1 MPEPTDPSDKPKP
14 RVPMPPRPGAGASA
28 GGPTPPRPRTVAS
41 SLDDPAK
48 AAAWAKESA
57 RRQQLIAGFL
67 RDPAGDPRYQD
78 RSMMITILTEE
89 RTYQGSLARKH
100 QAALR
105 KLPPP
110 ADAMGLT
117 PEQAAGMPEYDNLEP
132 RRAAMEQQA
141 REAARREAELAELLK
156 ARFGVS

>member
-1 MPEPTDPSDKPKP
+1 MAEPTDPSEPKP
-14 RVPMPPRPGAGASA
+14 RPARPGAPVPPRPKS
-28 GGPTPPRPRTVAS
+28 VAS

-48 AAAWAKESA
+48 AAAWAKESQ
-57 RRQQLIAGFL
+57 RRLGLIAGFAK
-67 RDPAGDPRYQD
+67 DPSGNPIFQD

-100 QAALR
+100 QTALR

-117 PEQAAGMPEYDNLEP
+117 PEQAAQMPEYDNLEP
-132 RRAAMEQQA
+132 RRAAIEQQY
-141 REAARREAELAELLK
+141 REAARREAELAGILK
-156 ARFGVS
+156 QRFGVS